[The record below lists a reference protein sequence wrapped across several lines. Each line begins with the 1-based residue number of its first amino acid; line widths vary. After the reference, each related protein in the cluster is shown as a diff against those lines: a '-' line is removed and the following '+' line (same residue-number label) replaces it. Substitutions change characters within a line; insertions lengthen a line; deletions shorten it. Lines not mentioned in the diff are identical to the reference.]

1 MILESGDNISRE
13 SKNWEITGKG
23 DASPE
28 NFIARMFGGE
38 AGGFNP
44 DLLSGRL
51 EEMLP
56 TIQQVKKLIIKMKA
70 EVRET
75 RMLTVL
81 SLYIFSQVNA
91 QFRDPAATTF
101 VCVCIAEFLRYC
113 FLFSQ
118 DSNSFQYGDSSYFP
132 LKLVRDGTVDSR
144 VDQDWH
150 RQSQH
155 HW

>member
-1 MILESGDNISRE
+1 M
-13 SKNWEITGKG
+13 EITGKG

-101 VCVCIAEFLRYC
+101 VCVCIAEFLRYLLSI
-113 FLFSQ
+113 FLRF
-118 DSNSFQYGDSSYFP
+118 
-132 LKLVRDGTVDSR
+132 
-144 VDQDWH
+144 
-150 RQSQH
+150 
-155 HW
+155 